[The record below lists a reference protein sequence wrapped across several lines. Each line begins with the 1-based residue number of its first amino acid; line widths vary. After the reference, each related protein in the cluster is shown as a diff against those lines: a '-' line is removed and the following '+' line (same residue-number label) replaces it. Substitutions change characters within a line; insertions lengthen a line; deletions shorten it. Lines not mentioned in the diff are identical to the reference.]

1 MSEYI
6 TKPGDGF
13 EKIARQVYGDET
25 LTFIIAAANPG
36 AREPFVVGTSLII
49 PADITAP
56 RTKLPQS
63 VNVGL
68 TDVTLAIDG
77 EVFYNWERL
86 RVTRSFDSIDT
97 FSFSAPFEP
106 DDPKFRETFKPF
118 SFKEVVVFVGED
130 RLFTGTMVDVVPV
143 SEAGRTTTSV
153 SGYSKPGVLGDCTP
167 PAPNTGFQYEFNDL
181 NVVEIAHALGIPFG
195 VKALGR
201 HGAPGAVFA
210 REAIEP
216 QERVLTFLAALAKQ
230 QELVISS
237 DEDGDLIFQK
247 EKATPGTIPEGGETL
262 GTLAATF
269 SQNEG
274 PINSVIP
281 VFNAQQFYSHVTAFQ
296 PVVLGL
302 GGETYPV
309 KNPRLSHTL
318 RPYNF
323 IAPDTQGADVLK
335 AANGTMG
342 RMYAN
347 AVAYTLEVRT
357 WRNAEGK
364 LWKAGEFISIQ
375 WPEAMIFEPFTFF
388 IRRVN
393 FRKDP
398 DREVATLTII
408 LPGGYAGKIPEVLPW
423 DS

>member
-143 SEAGRTTTSV
+143 SEAGRTTMSV
-153 SGYSKPGVLGDCTP
+153 SGYSKPGVLGDCTH
-167 PAPNTGFQYEFNDL
+167 PAPNTGFQYEFNNL
-181 NVVEIAHALGIPFG
+181 TVVGMAAALGIPFG
-195 VKALGR
+195 VKAIGL

-210 REAIEP
+210 RESIEP
-216 QERVLTFLAALAKQ
+216 QEKVLTFLAAFAKQ

-247 EKATPGTIPEGGETL
+247 EKAAPGTIPEGGETL

-274 PINSVIP
+274 PIN
-281 VFNAQQFYSHVTAFQ
+281 
-296 PVVLGL
+296 
-302 GGETYPV
+302 
-309 KNPRLSHTL
+309 
-318 RPYNF
+318 
-323 IAPDTQGADVLK
+323 
-335 AANGTMG
+335 
-342 RMYAN
+342 
-347 AVAYTLEVRT
+347 
-357 WRNAEGK
+357 
-364 LWKAGEFISIQ
+364 
-375 WPEAMIFEPFTFF
+375 
-388 IRRVN
+388 
-393 FRKDP
+393 
-398 DREVATLTII
+398 
-408 LPGGYAGKIPEVLPW
+408 
-423 DS
+423 